1 MKTLIRAPYVATMAG
16 PIFEDAAI
24 LIEEGR
30 IAWVGPRR
38 DLPHPGDADAP
49 DFGNAVI
56 LPGLVNAHVHLELTA
71 LGQLPRPA
79 SFVDWILALR
89 ERATTSLSDP
99 ARIAASAER
108 GTRESLRFG
117 VTAVGDITL
126 NPAVTRPV
134 LAASP
139 LRGVSFGEVLGMAG
153 RAGQTEGRIA
163 AATAKGVGRD
173 DLREGVE
180 PHAPYSLD
188 LKGYR
193 RCLDEAARHGLP
205 LATHLAETP
214 DESEFLATH
223 TGPLRRLWDALGGWQ
238 EGVSRHRGGPIMA
251 MAELGLLRHEPTVL
265 AHVNYADD
273 SDLRTLARSRASVV
287 YCPRTHAY
295 FGHPPHRFEEMLSR
309 GINVAAGTDGA
320 ASSPDLNLLD
330 DLRLIHRTRPHVP
343 VPTLFEMGTIRGAR
357 ALGMADR
364 IGTIEPGKS
373 ADFCVFRV
381 TSRDPLRELLE
392 TDVLP
397 VQVWI
402 GGERVYAAA
411 PEP

>member
-1 MKTLIRAPYVATMAG
+1 VKTLLRAPYVATMAG
-16 PIFEDAAI
+16 PIVEDAAV
-24 LIEEGR
+24 LVEDGR
-30 IAWVGPRR
+30 IAWVGRRR
-38 DLPHPGDADAP
+38 DLPPPADAHAPELGDA
-49 DFGNAVI
+49 VL
-56 LPGLVNAHVHLELTA
+56 LPGLVNTHVHLELTA
-71 LGQLPRPA
+71 LGQLPPPA

-89 ERATTSLSDP
+89 ERAMTALAEP
-99 ARIAASAER
+99 AQIAASTER
-108 GTRESLRFG
+108 GVRESLRFG

-153 RAGQTEGRIA
+153 RAAQTEDRIA
-163 AATAKGVGRD
+163 AATAKAFDRE
-173 DLREGVE
+173 DLREGIE

-193 RCLDEAARHGLP
+193 RCLEEAARRGLP

-223 TGPLRRLWDALGGWQ
+223 TGPFRRLWDALGGWQ
-238 EGVSRHRGGPIMA
+238 KGVSSHWGEPIMA
-251 MAELGLLRHEPTVL
+251 MWELGLFRHEPTVL
-265 AHVNYADD
+265 AHVNYASE
-273 SDLRTLARSRASVV
+273 SDLRTLALFRASVA

-295 FGHPPHRFEEMLSR
+295 FGHPPHRFEEMLAA
-309 GINVAAGTDGA
+309 GINVAAGTDSA
-320 ASSPDLNLLD
+320 ASSPDLNLMD
-330 DLRLIHRTRPHVP
+330 DLRLIHRKHPHVP
-343 VPTLFEMGTIRGAR
+343 VPTLFAMATIRGAR

-364 IGTIEPGKS
+364 FGTIEPGKS
-373 ADFCVFRV
+373 ADFCVFKV
-381 TSRDPLRELLE
+381 SSRDPLRELLE

-397 VQVWI
+397 DQVWI

-411 PEP
+411 PVP